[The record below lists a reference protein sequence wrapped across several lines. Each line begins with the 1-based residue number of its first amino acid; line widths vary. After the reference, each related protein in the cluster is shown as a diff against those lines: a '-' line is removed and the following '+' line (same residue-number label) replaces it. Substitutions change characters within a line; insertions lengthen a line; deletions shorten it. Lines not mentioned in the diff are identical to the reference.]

1 MAIAATGST
10 SQMKEK
16 NIAPVPSA
24 EEPTTGGGNP
34 RFISARPGRPLD
46 AWAILGGMSHRAIL
60 RRLTAAAAVLG
71 AILIVWAGVV
81 PAEPARFRIQPEA
94 SDVSFKATSRLMD
107 ADGKFSRFTGE
118 AILDP
123 KDPATARI
131 TLSIEPASIDTG
143 IGMRDKHLRSAD
155 FLDVARFPTVTFE
168 SQRVEMAGR
177 RATVTGRL
185 TLHGV
190 TKEIVVPLDV
200 QLSETALVAT
210 GEFLLNR
217 GDYGI
222 NYSSFLNPIGNT
234 IRVTFTFRARAS

>member
-1 MAIAATGST
+1 
-10 SQMKEK
+10 
-16 NIAPVPSA
+16 
-24 EEPTTGGGNP
+24 
-34 RFISARPGRPLD
+34 
-46 AWAILGGMSHRAIL
+46 MSHRAIF
-60 RRLTAAAAVLG
+60 RRLAAAAAVVIANLAVGGG
-71 AILIVWAGVV
+71 AAS
-81 PAEPARFRIQPEA
+81 AEPARFRIQPEA
-94 SDVSFKATSRLMD
+94 SEVGFKASSRLMD

-118 AILDP
+118 VILDP
-123 KDPATARI
+123 KDPTTAKI
-131 TLSIEPASIDTG
+131 NLSIEPASIDTG

-155 FLDVARFPTVTFE
+155 FLDVARFPAATFE
-168 SQRVEMAGR
+168 SQRVELAGR
-177 RATVTGRL
+177 KATVTGRL

-190 TKEIVVPLDV
+190 TKEIVVPVDV

>member
-1 MAIAATGST
+1 MCVRAST
-10 SQMKEK
+10 IFK
-16 NIAPVPSA
+16 
-24 EEPTTGGGNP
+24 T
-34 RFISARPGRPLD
+34 
-46 AWAILGGMSHRAIL
+46 MSL
-60 RRLTAAAAVLG
+60 AAV
-71 AILIVWAGVV
+71 AGVLLAAGAAE
-81 PAEPARFRIQPEA
+81 AEPARFRIQSEA
-94 SDVSFKATSRLMD
+94 SEVGFKATSRLMD
-107 ADGKFSRFTGE
+107 ADGKFSRLTGE
-118 AILDP
+118 VTLDP
-123 KDPATARI
+123 KDPATAMI
-131 TLSIEPASIDTG
+131 TLSIESASIDTG

-217 GDYGI
+217 GD
-222 NYSSFLNPIGNT
+222 
-234 IRVTFTFRARAS
+234 

>member
-1 MAIAATGST
+1 
-10 SQMKEK
+10 
-16 NIAPVPSA
+16 
-24 EEPTTGGGNP
+24 
-34 RFISARPGRPLD
+34 
-46 AWAILGGMSHRAIL
+46 MSHRAIL
-60 RRLTAAAAVLG
+60 QRLTAAAAV
-71 AILIVWAGVV
+71 AGVLLAAGAAS
-81 PAEPARFRIQPEA
+81 AEPARFRIQPEA
-94 SDVSFKATSRLMD
+94 SDVSFKATSRWMD

-123 KDPATARI
+123 KDPATAKI

-168 SQRVEMAGR
+168 SQSVEMAGR

-222 NYSSFLNPIGNT
+222 NYASFLNPIGNT